1 MGASNMN
8 STFVYQIITK
18 YKTLSD
24 VRQGCCVKSEESV
37 DGGQCCS
44 LATSSTDA
52 IFGITLTDATAG
64 AWVEIQFGGV
74 CFSAALGSAITAGC
88 FLTANAEGKLIPA
101 ISGDR
106 YIGIAL
112 PYSGTPSD
120 GSLIEV
126 MISQGVIP

>member
-1 MGASNMN
+1 MN

-24 VRQGCCVKSEESV
+24 VSQGHCVKSEESV
-37 DGGQCCS
+37 DGEQCCS

-52 IFGITLTDATAG
+52 IFGIALADATAG

-88 FLTANAEGKLIPA
+88 FLTTNAEGKLIPA

-106 YIGIAL
+106 YIGLAL

-126 MISQGVIP
+126 MISQGVLP

>member
-1 MGASNMN
+1 M
-8 STFVYQIITK
+8 
-18 YKTLSD
+18 
-24 VRQGCCVKSEESV
+24 KSEESV
-37 DGGQCCS
+37 DGEQCCS

-64 AWVEIQFGGV
+64 AWIEVQFGGV

-88 FLTANAEGKLIPA
+88 FLTTNAEGKLVPA

-126 MISQGVIP
+126 IISQGVIP

>member
-1 MGASNMN
+1 M
-8 STFVYQIITK
+8 
-18 YKTLSD
+18 
-24 VRQGCCVKSEESV
+24 KSEESV
-37 DGGQCCS
+37 DGEQCCS

-52 IFGITLTDATAG
+52 IFGIALTDATAG
-64 AWVEIQFGGV
+64 AWIEVQFGGV

-88 FLTANAEGKLIPA
+88 FLTANAEGKLVPA

-106 YIGIAL
+106 YIGLAL

-126 MISQGVIP
+126 MISQGVLP

>member
-1 MGASNMN
+1 M
-8 STFVYQIITK
+8 
-18 YKTLSD
+18 
-24 VRQGCCVKSEESV
+24 KSEESV
-37 DGGQCCS
+37 DGEQCCS

-52 IFGITLTDATAG
+52 IFGIALTDATAG
-64 AWVEIQFGGV
+64 AWVGVQFGGV

-88 FLTANAEGKLIPA
+88 FLTTNAEGKLVPA

-106 YIGIAL
+106 YIGLAL

-126 MISQGVIP
+126 IISQGVLP

>member
-1 MGASNMN
+1 MN

-18 YKTLSD
+18 YKTLSN
-24 VRQGCCVKSEESV
+24 VSQGHCVKSEESV
-37 DGGQCCS
+37 DGEQCCS

-52 IFGITLTDATAG
+52 IFGIALADATAG

-88 FLTANAEGKLIPA
+88 FLTANAEGKLVPA

-106 YIGIAL
+106 YIGLAL

-126 MISQGVIP
+126 IISQGMIP

>member
-1 MGASNMN
+1 MN

-18 YKTLSD
+18 YKTLSNIS
-24 VRQGCCVKSEESV
+24 QGHCVKSEESV
-37 DGGQCCS
+37 DGEQCCS

-52 IFGITLTDATAG
+52 IFGIALTDATAG

-88 FLTANAEGKLIPA
+88 FLTANAEGKLVPA

-106 YIGIAL
+106 YIGLAL

-126 MISQGVIP
+126 IISQGVLP

>member
-1 MGASNMN
+1 MN

-18 YKTLSD
+18 YKTLSNIS
-24 VRQGCCVKSEESV
+24 QGHCVKSEESV
-37 DGGQCCS
+37 DGEQCCS

-52 IFGITLTDATAG
+52 IFGIALTDATAG

-88 FLTANAEGKLIPA
+88 FLTANAEGKLVPA

-106 YIGIAL
+106 YIGLAL

-126 MISQGVIP
+126 IISQGMIP